1 MRHITKYIIAF
12 CAMFSGYTYSTDF
25 LKPGLWV
32 NSNKAGHVCVAQ
44 NNSVPSLAYLRLEVE
59 MSGTGSEQST
69 ECNIGHFVFENRTG
83 YEAGF
88 SCVVRTAKIPA
99 PKTGRKYVESKH
111 FLVYVRAKK
120 INKNRFYGA
129 IGQKNGTVYPAIG
142 EKNINRLDKYNFYTW
157 TRKKCAAPINTF
169 YQFSTYYGFPVSLM
183 QDRVTRECQGGVA
196 SRFCCKYDT
205 VNFPNHGRKSPN
217 LCGD

>member
-1 MRHITKYIIAF
+1 MRHVTNFIIAF
-12 CAMFSGYTYSTDF
+12 CAMVSGCAYSTDF

-32 NSNKAGHVCVAQ
+32 NNNKAGHVCVAQ

-69 ECNIGHFVFENRTG
+69 DCNTGHFIFKNRTG

-99 PKTGRKYVESKH
+99 PKNGKKYVESKP
-111 FLVYVRAKK
+111 FIMYILAKK
-120 INKNRFYGA
+120 INKNRFYGT
-129 IGQKNGTVYPAIG
+129 IGKKIGDKNISRI
-142 EKNINRLDKYNFYTW
+142 EKNNFYTW
-157 TRKKCAAPINTF
+157 TRNQCAAPINTF
-169 YQFSTYYGFPVSLM
+169 YQFSTYYGFPVSPM
-183 QDRVTRECQGGVA
+183 QDRITRECQGGVT

-205 VNFPNHGRKSPN
+205 VNFPNHGKKSPN
-217 LCGD
+217 LCGG

>member
-1 MRHITKYIIAF
+1 MRHTTNCIIAF
-12 CAMFSGYTYSTDF
+12 CAIFSGCAYSTDF

-32 NSNKAGHVCVAQ
+32 NVNKGGHVCVAQ

-69 ECNIGHFVFENRTG
+69 DCNIGHFVFKNRTG

-99 PKTGRKYVESKH
+99 HKTEKKYVESKP
-111 FLVYVRAKK
+111 FMVYILAKK
-120 INKNRFYGA
+120 INKNRFYSA
-129 IGQKNGTVYPAIG
+129 IGQKNGVVYPAIG
-142 EKNINRLDKYNFYTW
+142 QRNINKIEKNNFYTW
-157 TRKKCAAPINTF
+157 AKKRCAAPINTF
-169 YQFSTYYGFPVSLM
+169 YQFSTYYSFPVSLM
-183 QDRVTRECQGGVA
+183 QDRVTRECQGGVT

-205 VNFPNHGRKSPN
+205 VNFPNHGKKSPN
-217 LCGD
+217 LCGG